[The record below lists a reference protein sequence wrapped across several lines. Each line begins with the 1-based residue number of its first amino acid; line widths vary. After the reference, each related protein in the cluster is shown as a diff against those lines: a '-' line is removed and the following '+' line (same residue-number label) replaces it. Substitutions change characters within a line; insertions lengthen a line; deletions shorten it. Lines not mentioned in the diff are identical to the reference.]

1 MKKLSQSQVEARIE
15 HLDGWETDE
24 SGGLIQKEYRFED
37 FKAAMKFINAIAE
50 HAEKMQHHPDIC
62 VSYNSVVCM
71 VTTHEKEGLTEADF
85 KLVKAIEKE
94 ADDQSKEAQELN

>member
-1 MKKLSQSQVEARIE
+1 
-15 HLDGWETDE
+15 
-24 SGGLIQKEYRFED
+24 
-37 FKAAMKFINAIAE
+37 
-50 HAEKMQHHPDIC
+50 MQHHPDIC
-62 VSYNSVVCM
+62 ISYNSVVCM